1 MKKASS
7 MSKDSSSP
15 SKSRNVNVK
24 ADGGLLF
31 GRGAEFSEGQVGAKF
46 LEGARF
52 LRATMFFCKHVI
64 SVATLLLI
72 IHITMYILK

>member
-7 MSKDSSSP
+7 MSKDSSNP

-46 LEGARF
+46 LRGG
-52 LRATMFFCKHVI
+52 
-64 SVATLLLI
+64 
-72 IHITMYILK
+72 